1 MERTFCSDVAAKAG
15 EPLLGSAA
23 TCSELVLVSW
33 PKGDWEAEAM
43 DTPNLPTTLGKW
55 KADRAESGTRTSLR
69 LISRPGTSTESL
81 VAMGWPGGW
90 RAEGMRP
97 QNLVAGMEAAME
109 AAAAGHTGALVERP
123 VLIVCTHGNHD
134 ACCALHGARFAQ
146 RARKAAARLG
156 LELDVWESTHLGG
169 HRFAATAITLPW
181 GHMHGRLGLDDADT
195 LVEFAA
201 AGRPWLDHFRG
212 NIFLEEARQVA
223 EGAALAWAAE
233 HEVDGRVYV
242 GAVRDLTVPV
252 SVGQHQ
258 LTVHLEERP
267 WQTLK
272 SCDEAVLG
280 GLEVRRLVATS
291 IDEG

>member
-1 MERTFCSDVAAKAG
+1 MERTFCSDVAAQAG

-43 DTPNLPTTLGKW
+43 ETPGLPSTLNKW
-55 KADRAESGTRTSLR
+55 YADRKSGGARVALR
-69 LISRPGTSTESL
+69 LISRPGTSSDSL

-109 AAAAGHTGALVERP
+109 AAAAGHSAALVERP

-134 ACCALHGARFAQ
+134 ACCALHGQRFAV

-156 LELDVWESTHLGG
+156 LELDVWESTHIGG
-169 HRFAATAITLPW
+169 HRFAANAITLPW
-181 GHMHGRLGLDDADT
+181 GHMHGRLGIEDADT
-195 LVEFAA
+195 LVEHAA
-201 AGRPWLDHFRG
+201 AGRPWLERFRG
-212 NIFLEEARQVA
+212 NVFLEEPRQVA
-223 EGAALAWAAE
+223 EGAALAWAA
-233 HEVDGRVYV
+233 DRGIDARVYV
-242 GAVRDLTVPV
+242 GAVREMGVPV
-252 SVGQHQ
+252 SVGPHQ
-258 LTVHLEERP
+258 LVVRLEERP
-267 WQTLK
+267 WKTLK

-280 GLEVRRLVATS
+280 GLEVRRLVATAV
-291 IDEG
+291 EEE